1 MKKIIIAVVVAL
13 VLVGALYLINKTPL
27 VQDEE
32 AMIKD
37 AYFGRGSI
45 VCDFI
50 SPQDGKITAYIKSG
64 NVRFLSD
71 EMQDFEGDVLLKDG
85 VYYFWQDQE
94 GMKMSIEEGERD
106 DLLPF
111 IVREGEVYSKDLD
124 EGFNCRRAS
133 IDDDMFEI
141 PEDVDFFDFSE
152 GFLDMDIPEHD
163 EIEEY
168 EDMDWEE
175 YYKSIDPE
183 MFEGMEDFDLEF

>member
-1 MKKIIIAVVVAL
+1 MKKIIIAVVVVL
-13 VLVGALYLINKTPL
+13 VLFGALYLITKTPL

-64 NVRFLSD
+64 NVRFLTD
-71 EMQDFEGDVLLKDG
+71 EMQDFEGDILLKDG

-94 GMKMSIEEGERD
+94 GMKMPVGED
-106 DLLPF
+106 EKDELLPF
-111 IVREGEVYSKDLD
+111 IVREGEVYPKDLE
-124 EGFNCRRAS
+124 EGFNCRRVS

-141 PEDVDFFDFSE
+141 PEDVDFFDFSK
-152 GFLDMDIPEHD
+152 GFLDMDMSEYD
-163 EIEEY
+163 EIQEY

-175 YYKSIDPE
+175 HYENMDPE
-183 MFEGMEDFDLEF
+183 MFEEMEIPDLEL